1 MQVKGRIFPYP
12 VLNNNPVFSGF
23 KSETFNLSFQP
34 SEDESTYTLKNLVF
48 NTESKTI
55 NELFEKGD
63 IGICLIVECS
73 DTVYRKKFE
82 LSKNPKDIILK
93 KVDFVE
99 KVCVSLFAY
108 AKKDFQ
114 LTSIEFDED
123 YQGIDFQ
130 IEKYD
135 IVAAYD
141 GFTITFR
148 HDESSDN
155 VVKSIFSIIVN
166 HELKDGPYSIDC
178 DQNARKIVVVLSEK
192 DFHNYQ
198 IVYTAPNY
206 REVFF
211 CMLLVPALQEALN
224 NCLNLAKY
232 EGKDLDDICDQYLW
246 FRSVMTAYKR
256 LEGVELTLDELR
268 ATTASALAQKLL
280 GNPLEVSMSRLVDT
294 LKGSED
300 EEND

>member
-23 KSETFNLSFQP
+23 KSEGFSLDYEPVEN
-34 SEDESTYTLKNLVF
+34 ESNYTLKGLTF
-48 NTESKTI
+48 STESKTI
-55 NELFEKGD
+55 NDLFKVGK

-82 LSKNPKDIILK
+82 LTDKPKDIILK

-99 KVCVSLFAY
+99 KVCISLFAY
-108 AKKDFQ
+108 AKDDFH
-114 LTSIEFDED
+114 LVSEEFDDD
-123 YQGIDFQ
+123 YKGIDFQ

-135 IVAAYD
+135 IIAAYD
-141 GFTITFR
+141 GFTISFR

-166 HELKDGPYSIDC
+166 HDIKVGPYSIDC
-178 DQNARKIVVVLSEK
+178 DTNPRKIIVTLSEK
-192 DFHNYQ
+192 DFKNYQ
-198 IVYTAPNY
+198 IVYTAPDY

-224 NCLNLAKY
+224 NCLNLIKQDHK
-232 EGKDLDDICDQYLW
+232 EIDDICDQYLW
-246 FRSVMTAYKR
+246 FRSIMMAYKR
-256 LEGVELTLDELR
+256 LEGKELTAEELKN
-268 ATTASALAQKLL
+268 TSASLLAQKLL
-280 GNPLEVSMSRLVDT
+280 GKPLEVSMERLVNT
-294 LKGSED
+294 LKGTEED
-300 EEND
+300 ENE